1 MATFEWDEGKSLRNR
16 DKHGVTFEEA
26 ATVFGDPNAVEEHD
40 EAHSCPGED
49 RFRII
54 GRSAFPRLLLVVYC
68 ERVVDVIRIIS
79 ARPANSRERGVYG
92 RR

>member
-1 MATFEWDEGKSLRNR
+1 MATFEWAEGKSLRNR

-26 ATVFGDPNAVEEHD
+26 ASVFRDANAVEEYD
-40 EAHSCPGED
+40 ETHTVPGED

-54 GRSAFPRLLLVVYC
+54 GLSAVPRLLLVVYC
-68 ERVVDVIRIIS
+68 EREGDVIRIIS
-79 ARPANSRERGVYG
+79 ARPANAQEREVYG